1 MFCFLLFRSIYTW
14 NKVERLVATNFFLV
28 YSTYKDRPGEK
39 RLIASQYLHIRL
51 GHVYSF
57 LTIINIINIISDI
70 RTFLLCFH
78 YCYMNDKYVSI
89 CKKQTSFDFIQIEL
103 YFPIVKEPPELEKS
117 LLYWVSINVSVLY
130 TQMINY
136 SSERKVV

>member
-1 MFCFLLFRSIYTW
+1 MLCFLLFWLIYSVLKY
-14 NKVERLVATNFFLV
+14 NVERFVATNFFLV
-28 YSTYKDRPGEK
+28 YSTYKDRLGEK

-89 CKKQTSFDFIQIEL
+89 CKKQTFFNS

-117 LLYWVSINVSVLY
+117 LLYWVSINVQFCILKWLIIV
-130 TQMINY
+130 QKEKWFN
-136 SSERKVV
+136 